1 MGDIVNLNSKLNAVN
16 SLAEEAQ
23 KNNPFLNKFIRDKN
37 ENIKKTSLT
46 NIEIILEFD
55 PTFKGAFAY
64 NEFTY
69 EKDVVRSI
77 PEIGIDEGQM
87 LDRYYTFISSYIE
100 KQNKYQNVCFD
111 NNLIAKAMDVVGQNH
126 AYNPVIDY
134 FEKCESKWDGK
145 SRIDTFFQTFLGA
158 EERQEIHWI
167 AHWFFSG
174 AVSKVYDPFTKF
186 DLVLDLVGGQGAG
199 KTTLLQKIA
208 PLELYTDQFNSFTE
222 KDDFSAM
229 KKAVIVNDD
238 EMTVTNKTSFESLK
252 KFITLQEFEYRKAY
266 ARESERF
273 HKKFLLTRTTNEVN
287 YLKDKTGERRFMPIL
302 VDKKKQILHPVSD
315 LNQEYVDQLW
325 GEAVH
330 LFKNGEISLHPTK
343 EQEEV
348 MEEYRHS
355 FMYTDEVEDEL
366 AALLIN
372 QFKGRDFIRSS
383 EIAFELTGSDSL
395 INNRKLANK
404 ITYLMVNQFGFKKT
418 SKKIAGKTVRGF
430 KKEV

>member
-1 MGDIVNLNSKLNAVN
+1 MGGIVDLNNKWKNTN
-16 SLAEEAQ
+16 SLAAQ
-23 KNNPFLNKFIRDKN
+23 AQRDEPYLNKFIRDKS

-46 NIEIILEFD
+46 NIEVILEFD
-55 PTFKGAFAY
+55 SLFKGAFAY

-77 PEIGIDEGQM
+77 PEIGIESGQM

-100 KQNKYQNVCFD
+100 KQTKYQNVCFD
-111 NNLIAKAMDVVGQNH
+111 NNQIARAMDVVAQNH
-126 AYNPVIDY
+126 AYNPVVDY
-134 FEKCESKWDGK
+134 FNQCESNWDGK
-145 SRIDTFFQTFLGA
+145 NRVDVFFQTFLGA

-167 AHWFFSG
+167 AHWFFGG
-174 AVSKVYDPFTKF
+174 AVAKVFNPLTKF

-252 KFITLQEFEYRKAY
+252 KFITLQEFEYRKPY

-287 YLKDKTGERRFMPIL
+287 YLKDKTGERRFMPVL
-302 VDKKKQILHPVSD
+302 VDKSRQILHPVSD
-315 LNQEYVDQLW
+315 LNQDYIDQLW

-330 LFKNGEISLHPTK
+330 FYKSGETSLHPTK

-348 MEEYRHS
+348 MEDYRRS
-355 FMYTDEVEDEL
+355 FMYSDEVEDEL
-366 AALLIN
+366 DVLLSN
-372 QFKGRDFIRSS
+372 QFKDRDFIASS
-383 EIAFELTGSDSL
+383 EIAFELTGSSNL
-395 INNRKLANK
+395 VSNRKLANK

-418 SKKIAGKTVRGF
+418 SKKISGKAVRGF
-430 KKEV
+430 KR

>member
-1 MGDIVNLNSKLNAVN
+1 MGDIVSLNREMNEAN
-16 SLAEEAQ
+16 SMADEAQ
-23 KNNPFLNKFIRDKN
+23 KENPYLGKFIRDRSG
-37 ENIKKTSLT
+37 NIKKTSLT

-55 PTFKGAFAY
+55 SLFRGAFAY

-77 PEIGIDEGQM
+77 PEIGIQSGQM

-100 KQNKYQNVCFD
+100 KQKKYNNVCFD
-111 NNLIAKAMDVVGQNH
+111 NNQIARAMDVVAQNH

-134 FEKCESKWDGK
+134 FEQCESNWDGK
-145 SRIDTFFQTFLGA
+145 NRIDIFFQTFLGA

-174 AVSKVYDPFTKF
+174 AVAKVYNPFTKF

-302 VDKKKQILHPVSD
+302 VDKKNQILHPVSD
-315 LNQEYVDQLW
+315 LNQEYIDQLW

-330 LFKNGEISLHPTK
+330 LYKNGEISLHPTK

-355 FMYTDEVEDEL
+355 FMYSDEVEDEL
-366 AALLIN
+366 DILLAN
-372 QFKGRDFIRSS
+372 KFKDRTFIASS
-383 EIAFELTGSDSL
+383 EIAFELTGSSNL
-395 INNRKLANK
+395 VSNRKLANK
-404 ITYLMVNQFGFKKT
+404 ITYLMVNQFGFEKTNGRLNGKKT
-418 SKKIAGKTVRGF
+418 RGF
-430 KKEV
+430 KR

>member
-1 MGDIVNLNSKLNAVN
+1 MGDIVDMNKQLKRVN
-16 SLAEEAQ
+16 SLAEQAKRDE
-23 KNNPFLNKFIRDKN
+23 PYLNKFIRTKSGD
-37 ENIKKTSLT
+37 IKKASLT

-55 PTFKGAFAY
+55 SLLKGAFAY

-77 PEIGIDEGQM
+77 PEIGIEPGQM

-100 KQNKYQNVCFD
+100 KQEKYNKTCFD
-111 NNLIAKAMDVVGQNH
+111 NNMIARAMDVVAQNH
-126 AYNPVIDY
+126 SYNPVIDY
-134 FEKCESKWDGK
+134 FNFCESNWDGK
-145 SRIDTFFQTFLGA
+145 NRIDVFFQTFLGA

-167 AHWFFSG
+167 AHWFFGG
-174 AVSKVYDPFTKF
+174 AVAKVFNPLTKF

-252 KFITLQEFEYRKAY
+252 KFITLQEFEYRKPY

-287 YLKDKTGERRFMPIL
+287 YLKDKTGERRFMPVM
-302 VDKKKQILHPVSD
+302 VDKSRQILHPVSD
-315 LNQEYVDQLW
+315 LKQDYIDQLW

-330 LFKNGEISLHPTK
+330 LYKKGEVSLHPTK
-343 EQEEV
+343 DQEEI
-348 MEEYRHS
+348 MEDYRRS
-355 FMYTDEVEDEL
+355 FMYTDEVEDILES
-366 AALLIN
+366 LLEDE
-372 QFKGRDFIRSS
+372 FKDKTFLTAS
-383 EIAFELTGSDSL
+383 EIAFQ
-395 INNRKLANK
+395 INGTADLVSNQKMAKK
-404 ITYLMVNQFGFKKT
+404 ISYLMVARFGWMKSRKRVN
-418 SKKIAGKTVRGF
+418 GKNVRGF
-430 KKEV
+430 ER

>member
-1 MGDIVNLNSKLNAVN
+1 MGDIVDLNNKWKNTN
-16 SLAEEAQ
+16 SLAAQ
-23 KNNPFLNKFIRDKN
+23 AQRDEPYLNKFIRDKSK
-37 ENIKKTSLT
+37 NIKKTSLT
-46 NIEIILEFD
+46 NIEVILEFD
-55 PTFKGAFAY
+55 SLFKGAFAY

-77 PEIGIDEGQM
+77 PEIGIESGQM

-100 KQNKYQNVCFD
+100 KQTKYQNVCFD
-111 NNLIAKAMDVVGQNH
+111 NNQIARAMDVVAQNH
-126 AYNPVIDY
+126 AYNPVVDY
-134 FEKCESKWDGK
+134 FNQCESNWDGK
-145 SRIDTFFQTFLGA
+145 NRIDVFFQTFLGA

-167 AHWFFSG
+167 AHWFFGG
-174 AVSKVYDPFTKF
+174 AVAKVFNPLTKF

-252 KFITLQEFEYRKAY
+252 KFITLQEFEYRKPY

-287 YLKDKTGERRFMPIL
+287 YLKDKTGERRFMPVL
-302 VDKKKQILHPVSD
+302 VDKGRQILHPVAD
-315 LNQEYVDQLW
+315 LNQDYIDQLW

-330 LFKNGEISLHPTK
+330 LYKSGETSLHPTK

-348 MEEYRHS
+348 MEDYRRS
-355 FMYTDEVEDEL
+355 FMYTDEIEDTLESLLEDE
-366 AALLIN
+366 
-372 QFKGRDFIRSS
+372 FKDRDFLTAS
-383 EIAFELTGSDSL
+383 EIALQ
-395 INNRKLANK
+395 INGTADLVSNQKMAKK
-404 ITYLMVNQFGFKKT
+404 ISYLMTARFGWTKSRKKM
-418 SKKIAGKTVRGF
+418 KGKYIRGF
-430 KKEV
+430 SK